1 MPRERVLGAP
11 SASGD
16 SLPFSLSASLLRV
29 LASSRAHWLG
39 SWTPGFKPS
48 SLPAL
53 TSPRHPSL
61 SPPLFFPLSP
71 SLSLPPRDPELLGPS
86 APHPPSPGGDGGL
99 GVTGARPLPLS
110 LPGWRARHSPPPP
123 PRPGGEEEE
132 GERPR
137 RRTKGPGRPP
147 PPFPQPLAPATL
159 TLSNL
164 CGGWWWRGGG
174 ARGRPPSPAPALQKG
189 CARWLDRRRPVASGF
204 RCGGGELG
212 EEGAEPYRHAP
223 TSVAW
228 RWAKGAWR
236 ACTGLGVSV
245 KWCVTVTTL
254 LFPSYSKS
262 STHTCLPYEG
272 HPQSGWD
279 GVPVQVGGSVGIQ
292 TSSL

>member
-29 LASSRAHWLG
+29 LASSRAQWLG

-53 TSPRHPSL
+53 SSPRHPSL
-61 SPPLFFPLSP
+61 SLPLFFPLFP

-147 PPFPQPLAPATL
+147 PPFPPTPGTRHLDLEQLVRGVVVE
-159 TLSNL
+159 
-164 CGGWWWRGGG
+164 GGRGPG
-174 ARGRPPSPAPALQKG
+174 ALPIPRPRPPERLCQVAGPKAP
-189 CARWLDRRRPVASGF
+189 
-204 RCGGGELG
+204 
-212 EEGAEPYRHAP
+212 
-223 TSVAW
+223 
-228 RWAKGAWR
+228 
-236 ACTGLGVSV
+236 
-245 KWCVTVTTL
+245 
-254 LFPSYSKS
+254 S
-262 STHTCLPYEG
+262 SF
-272 HPQSGWD
+272 
-279 GVPVQVGGSVGIQ
+279 
-292 TSSL
+292 